1 MHLRVKPIALA
12 LLALFV
18 APLAVRAAVYAV
30 EDRPRSWREADWSS
44 AGILP
49 PTAAERDA
57 RVIVFAGRTGGWKG
71 LVAVHTWIVVKPA
84 GAARWTRYDVAGWGR
99 PVRVDAWAA
108 DGRWYGNPPRIVAD
122 LRGASAAAAIPSIEA
137 AIRAYPYNE
146 YGDYRVWPGPNS
158 NTFTA
163 AVLRAVPALSAT
175 LPPDAIGKDW
185 TDGLAGGWTAS
196 RTGVEATLHGLLGF
210 RLGWVEG
217 VEVNLFGLVAGLDLR
232 HPAVKLPG
240 FGRLGLDGAAA
251 AAAAK

>member
-1 MHLRVKPIALA
+1 MRPRVKPIALA
-12 LLALFV
+12 LFALFV

-49 PTAAERDA
+49 PAAAEHDA

-99 PVRVDAWAA
+99 PVRTDAWAP
-108 DGRWYGNPPRIVAD
+108 DGHWYGNRPRIVAD
-122 LRGASAAAAIPSIEA
+122 LRGASAAAAVSPIEA
-137 AIRAYPYNE
+137 AIRAYPYNNH
-146 YGDYRVWPGPNS
+146 GDYRVWPGPNS

-163 AVLRAVPALSAT
+163 SILRAVPDLSAV

-185 TDGLAGGWTAS
+185 ADGLAAGLTPS
-196 RTGVEATLHGLLGF
+196 HTGIEATLYGLLGLK
-210 RLGWVEG
+210 LGWVEG
-217 VEVNLFGLVAGLDLR
+217 VEVNLLGLVAGVDLR

-240 FGRLGLDGAAA
+240 FGRLGLDGATALAA
-251 AAAAK
+251 TK